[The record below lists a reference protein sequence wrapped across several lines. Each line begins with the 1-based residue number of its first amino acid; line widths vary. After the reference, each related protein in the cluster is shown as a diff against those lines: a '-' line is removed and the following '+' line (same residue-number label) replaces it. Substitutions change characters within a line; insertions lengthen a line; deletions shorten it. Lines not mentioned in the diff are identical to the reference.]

1 MSKRKIIREKIKSLL
16 INKTECND
24 KVYENRIAQWWP
36 EKLPAISIYSRS
48 ESSEIWNVAPR
59 KYKRK
64 INISVEIVH
73 VASDDIDD
81 KLDLICDQVEAILNG
96 DDTLQGVC
104 DDVIYQGTQLSIVE
118 DAKELFAVAK
128 LDYEVTYASYHGI
141 NPNDL
146 PQINEH
152 HTTVKA
158 GENLIE
164 SNVTLQE

>member
-16 INKTECND
+16 LNNTDCVD

-36 EKLPAISIYSRS
+36 KNLPAISIYSSS

-64 INISVEIVH
+64 VNISVEIIQ

-81 KLDLICDQVEAILNG
+81 KLDLLCDQVEIILNG

-104 DDVIYQGTQLSIVE
+104 DDVIYQGTTLSIVE
-118 DAKELFAVAK
+118 DGENLFAVAK

-141 NPNDL
+141 NPDSL

-152 HTTVKA
+152 HTSIKS
-158 GENLIE
+158 GENLVE
-164 SNVTLQE
+164 STVTLV